1 MQIESLRTKSYRS
14 WRIDDKTSAT
24 ARARRDES
32 QGAGRVDARGQQ
44 GVSPSPKG

>member
-24 ARARRDES
+24 
-32 QGAGRVDARGQQ
+32 GAGATG
-44 GVSPSPKG
+44 